1 MKQIIA
7 LLRPHQWLKNLFIFL
22 PLFFD
27 RRFMDWQ
34 FLHLDIFAFLAFS
47 FAASS
52 IYCFNDIWDIEADKN
67 HPKKC
72 NRPIASGAVSKQM
85 GYLLMVV
92 CLIISF
98 TFISLIDRANS
109 SLYLIIGGY
118 FFLNIAYCVLLKQ
131 IAIID
136 VFIIATGFVLRI
148 LMGKVAADTQL
159 SHWIV
164 MMTFLLALFLAFA
177 KRRDD
182 VVLFE
187 GSGIKPRKNIN
198 RYNLSFLNQVISII
212 AAITI
217 ICYVMYT
224 VSEEVIARLNSP
236 HLYITSI
243 FVLLGMLRYLQLTV
257 VDVKTGSPTKVLIKD
272 HFVQTCVAGWIIS
285 FLIILYF

>member
-236 HLYITSI
+236 HLYTTSI